1 MHNHILA
8 IQALAT
14 HSPGAVSTFSD
25 PMKNFRFAFFAV
37 TFLLCSFASAADFK
51 SGKLIDVQDAT
62 QVGSATLANSTVSG
76 EKATTAMGAMV
87 PRCELTV
94 ALEGEQYSAVYPLDK
109 HLKIQN
115 LNQGDE
121 VMVRIEGNKMV
132 LKSPTDGKELKSK
145 IVRRVAA
152 DKKTGE

>member
-1 MHNHILA
+1 
-8 IQALAT
+8 
-14 HSPGAVSTFSD
+14 
-25 PMKNFRFAFFAV
+25 MKNLRFAPIVAALV
-37 TFLLCSFASAADFK
+37 LCSLASAADFK
-51 SGKLIDVQDAT
+51 SAKLIDVQDAT

-94 ALEGEQYSAVYPLDK
+94 ALDGQEYSAIYPLDK

-121 VMVRIEGNKMV
+121 VMVRLEGNRMV

-145 IVRRVAA
+145 IVRQVAA
-152 DKKTGE
+152 DKKTEE